1 MQDLPIISNVALAA
15 GYISVLVMAL
25 YITAPAV
32 QQLYAFP
39 YALWGI
45 CCVLLYWLT
54 RMVLITHR
62 GSMHDDPIV
71 FAVRDR
77 ASQICFVVMLGF
89 ATAGALI

>member
-1 MQDLPIISNVALAA
+1 
-15 GYISVLVMAL
+15 MAL
-25 YITAPAV
+25 YVNSPAV
-32 QQLYAFP
+32 QELYAFP

-71 FAVRDR
+71 FAAKDKV
-77 ASQICFVVMLGF
+77 SQACFIVMLGF
-89 ATAGALI
+89 GVMGALM